1 MSLARALINVALALV
16 IAGQGLILYGQVKRK
31 LADRRQRKRMKMRLE
46 VCEHPGCGKELRPH
60 EVYELRST
68 PEDDAELGV
77 VGPGGTWM
85 SAVFCRKHYPGP
97 PPRRRVWSRVARR
110 RHP

>member
-46 VCEHPGCGKELRPH
+46 VCEHSGCGRKLRPH

-68 PEDDAELGV
+68 PEDDDELGI
-77 VGPGGTWM
+77 VGGGTWM
-85 SAVFCRKHYPGP
+85 SAVFCRNHYPGP
-97 PPRRRVWSRVARR
+97 LPRRSV
-110 RHP
+110 